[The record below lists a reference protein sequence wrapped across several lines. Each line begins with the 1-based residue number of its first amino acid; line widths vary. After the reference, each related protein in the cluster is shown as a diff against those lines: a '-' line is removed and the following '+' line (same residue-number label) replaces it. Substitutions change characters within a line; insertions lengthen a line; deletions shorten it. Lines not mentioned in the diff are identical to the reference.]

1 MTKNEVFA
9 LDAEFVDF
17 AEMEAL
23 LAACDYENELADME
37 FERIA
42 MQKAAL
48 AYENRFWWRDDMEVA
63 A

>member
-1 MTKNEVFA
+1 MTKNEIFA
-9 LDAEFVDF
+9 LDAEYVDF

-23 LAACDYENELADME
+23 LAACDYENELAAIE
-37 FERIA
+37 VEQAA
-42 MQKAAL
+42 MQQAAL